1 MIMMDATLSEGL
13 ARVRK
18 RFVAELRPR
27 RDTLALLREEG
38 EQTKW
43 AQEQVMSVGRIAHK
57 IAGTAATVGFAK
69 LGAIAAELDDLT
81 TQDGNVSEMSR
92 NELARLLE
100 SVIALADHI
109 LAEQN
114 S

>member
-1 MIMMDATLSEGL
+1 MDAILSEGL
-13 ARVRK
+13 ARVRR
-18 RFVAELRPR
+18 RFVEELGPR
-27 RDTLALLREEG
+27 RDRLVMLREEG

-43 AQEQVMSVGRIAHK
+43 AQEQVTSIGRIAHK
-57 IAGTAATVGFAK
+57 IAGTAATVGFEK

-81 TQDGNVSEMSR
+81 TREMTDGDMLSIEIVR
-92 NELARLLE
+92 RLE
-100 SVIALADHI
+100 NVIALSDHI